1 MAAHKINSRQNTPVK
16 KDQANI
22 RRLEKLKEDQINI
35 ISTQSVHLKFQEKKL
50 QENNDKMKF
59 E

>member
-22 RRLEKLKEDQINI
+22 SRVEKLKEDQINI